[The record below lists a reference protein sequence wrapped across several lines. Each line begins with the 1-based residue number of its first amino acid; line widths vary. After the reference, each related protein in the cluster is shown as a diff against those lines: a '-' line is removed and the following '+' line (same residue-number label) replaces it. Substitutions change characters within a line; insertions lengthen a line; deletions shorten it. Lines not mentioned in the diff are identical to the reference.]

1 MGSPS
6 GPSAGG
12 QGQRQPQHSR
22 GTSKPGRGLGM
33 RHSLSHEEDAFLWI
47 QRWMGA
53 DGQGSV
59 HYITSPQPQPG
70 SFPAPGLGS
79 HRPSQPQWA
88 HSAGNLLASRDRK
101 SCKLEKR
108 PPAALLISSS
118 ALGEGAVGTPSAAQ
132 GAGQAPV
139 ELSDSSTRHTGCKAH
154 R

>member
-33 RHSLSHEEDAFLWI
+33 RHSLSHEKDAFLWI

-70 SFPAPGLGS
+70 SFPAPGLSS

-88 HSAGNLLASRDRK
+88 LSTQCWEPAGIPRQEKLQTGEEAPSSFADLLFCPWRR
-101 SCKLEKR
+101 SCGYSQCC
-108 PPAALLISSS
+108 PGSWAGTS
-118 ALGEGAVGTPSAAQ
+118 GA
-132 GAGQAPV
+132 
-139 ELSDSSTRHTGCKAH
+139 E
-154 R
+154 